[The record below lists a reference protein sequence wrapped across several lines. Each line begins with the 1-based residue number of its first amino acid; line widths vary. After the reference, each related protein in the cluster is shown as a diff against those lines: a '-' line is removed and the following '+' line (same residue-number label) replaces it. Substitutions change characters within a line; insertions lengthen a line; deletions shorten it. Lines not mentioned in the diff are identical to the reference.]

1 MKQIKSMKR
10 SLKFSD
16 QPFLK
21 IFVFWRIALFFIG
34 AISPLILVEFGGR
47 FPYYQDLLI
56 GSTLPNWVWAFANFD
71 GVHYLTIANSGY
83 SAQYTQAFFPLYPIL
98 IKLVSYL
105 FFFINIKAALIV
117 SGLVVSNG
125 AFLISMYLL
134 YKLFKRDFSPKV
146 SFRSVLLW
154 MCFPT
159 AFYFLGLYSESVFL
173 LFSVSS
179 LLLMRRKQFVLA
191 SLFILLASGT
201 RIFGIFLLI
210 SLLFEIWIN
219 LKSEKVSKK
228 LFYSIVTVCIG
239 STGLGLYMIYLQLAF
254 GDPLYFI
261 NAQPA
266 FGAART
272 NQSIILLPQVIF
284 RYTKIFLSVPVYSI
298 SFLNS
303 FLEFIFTLIPLG
315 LLPFAFKKIRTSYLL
330 FVLICI
336 VVPTLTG
343 TLSSMPRY
351 ALLSLFM
358 VPFIVTL
365 VGKYYYLVIGLM
377 LILQVILAAMF
388 LRGYWVA

>member
-1 MKQIKSMKR
+1 MKR
-10 SLKFSD
+10 LPAAKNNILLLFAWWRVVLFLIAAVS
-16 QPFLK
+16 PF
-21 IFVFWRIALFFIG
+21 IITQ
-34 AISPLILVEFGGR
+34 FGGR

-56 GSTLPNWVWAFANFD
+56 GSGLPSWIWSFANFD

-98 IKLVSYL
+98 IKLVSFL
-105 FFFINIKAALIV
+105 FFFMNTKATLITSGLIV
-117 SGLVVSNG
+117 SNI
-125 AFLISMYLL
+125 AFLTSMYLL
-134 YKLFKRDFSPKV
+134 FKLFKKDFSYKV
-146 SFRSVLLW
+146 SFKSVLLW
-154 MCFPT
+154 VCFPT
-159 AFYFLGLYSESVFL
+159 AFYFSSLYSESIFL
-173 LFSVSS
+173 LFSV
-179 LLLMRRKQFVLA
+179 LAFLQMRKKRFVLA
-191 SLFILLASGT
+191 SLFILLASAT

-210 SLLFEIWIN
+210 PLLFEIWVN
-219 LKSEKVSKK
+219 FRSEKVSKR
-228 LFYSIVTVCIG
+228 LLHSFITVCIG
-239 STGLGLYMIYLQLAF
+239 SLGLGLYMVYLQIAF

-284 RYTKIFLSVPVYSI
+284 RYIKIFLSVPVYSI

-303 FLEFIFTLIPLG
+303 FLELIFTLIPFG
-315 LLPFAFKKIRTSYLL
+315 LLPFAFKKIRTSYLI

-358 VPFIVTL
+358 APFIVTL
-365 VGKYYYLVIGLM
+365 VGKYYYLVIGIM
-377 LILQVILAAMF
+377 LILQVILTAMF